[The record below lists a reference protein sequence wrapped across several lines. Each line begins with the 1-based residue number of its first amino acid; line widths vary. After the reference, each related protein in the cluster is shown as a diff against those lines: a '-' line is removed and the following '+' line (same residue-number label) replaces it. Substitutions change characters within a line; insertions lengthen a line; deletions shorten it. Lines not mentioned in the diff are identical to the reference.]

1 MVDLEDGSKEKAVE
15 TRCLPVLQGRQNSRD
30 SFVWHVSADGI
41 FDLELLLLLVESP
54 ADDVKINGLND
65 KIL

>member
-1 MVDLEDGSKEKAVE
+1 MFQGS
-15 TRCLPVLQGRQNSRD
+15 QNSRNC
-30 SFVWHVSADGI
+30 FVGHISSDGV

-54 ADDVKINGLND
+54 ADDVEIDGFNN

>member
-1 MVDLEDGSKEKAVE
+1 M
-15 TRCLPVLQGRQNSRD
+15 LQGSQNSCD
-30 SFVWHVSADGI
+30 SIGWHVSADGI